1 MKALTIETIRDA
13 FNECVRDERAETER
27 FIAINNNDKTIAK
40 DARRNCDLITT
51 GMYAFLQKLVEIA
64 N

>member
-13 FNECVRDERAETER
+13 FNECVRNERAETEK
-27 FIAINNNDKTIAK
+27 FITINNNDETIAK
-40 DARRNCDLITT
+40 DARRNCNLITT

>member
-13 FNECVRDERAETER
+13 FNECVRNERAETEK
-27 FIAINNNDKTIAK
+27 FITINNNDETIAK

-51 GMYAFLQKLVEIA
+51 GMYFFLQKLVEIA